1 MRSPTREP
9 IGICHPSLTLRH
21 DLRRTGAIMAL
32 SPFPSRPKPADSA
45 AKSADKPD
53 SFVKSLLW
61 LALAAWLLRS
71 LIVAPFSIPSGSMLP
86 TMAIGDYLF
95 VSKWPYGYSSA
106 SFPFHFPSF
115 DGRILGS
122 TPKRGDVVVFVGP
135 EGKDVVK
142 RVIGL
147 PGDLVAVDSGG
158 VILNGKPLA
167 RQRIDDFAMTVS
179 PNSPCRIL
187 TAAGPIVD
195 GSKGDGQICRFPAFR
210 ETLPGGPSYVTLDQT
225 DRSVADNFAAVV
237 VPAGHL
243 FLMGDNRDDSLD
255 SRYSVVEGG
264 MGFIPLD
271 QVVGRAERAFW
282 STDGSASW
290 LNPLSWFIALRGD
303 RIGTD
308 YHP

>member
-1 MRSPTREP
+1 M
-9 IGICHPSLTLRH
+9 
-21 DLRRTGAIMAL
+21 DL
-32 SPFPSRPKPADSA
+32 PFSRPRTSPAKP
-45 AKSADKPD
+45 KSAEKPG
-53 SFVKSLLW
+53 SFLKSLLW

-106 SFPFHFPSF
+106 SFPFHIPSF

-122 TPKRGDVVVFVGP
+122 TPKRGDIVVFVGP
-135 EGKDVVK
+135 AGEDVVK

-147 PGDLVAVDSGG
+147 PGDLVAVENGG
-158 VILNGKPLA
+158 VVLNGNALS
-167 RQRIDDFAMTVS
+167 RQRLDDFAMTVS
-179 PNSPCRIL
+179 PNSPCRRVSV
-187 TAAGPIVD
+187 AGPIVD
-195 GSKGDGQICRFPAFR
+195 GSKSDGQACRFPAYR
-210 ETLPGGPSYVTLDQT
+210 ETLPGGPSYRVIDQT
-225 DRSVADNFAAVV
+225 DQSIADNFAPVV
-237 VPAGHL
+237 VPESRV

-255 SRYSVVEGG
+255 SRYSVDAGG

-271 QVVGRAERAFW
+271 QIVGRAELAFW

-290 LNPLSWFIALRGD
+290 LNPISWLTALRGA

>member
-1 MRSPTREP
+1 MLSPTSEAVS
-9 IGICHPSLTLRH
+9 IYHPRLTLGH
-21 DLRRTGAIMAL
+21 DTRRSGAIMAF
-32 SPFPSRPKPADSA
+32 SPFPSRSKLAISPAKPAE
-45 AKSADKPD
+45 KPD
-53 SFVKSLLW
+53 SILKSLLW
-61 LALAAWLLRS
+61 LVLAAWLLRS

-106 SFPFHFPSF
+106 SFPFHVPSF

-122 TPKRGDVVVFVGP
+122 TPERGDVVVFVGP

-147 PGDLVAVDSGG
+147 PGDLVAVESGG
-158 VILNGKPLA
+158 VILNGKPLPH
-167 RQRIDDFAMTVS
+167 QRTNDFAMTVS
-179 PNSPCRIL
+179 PNSPCRRV
-187 TAAGPIVD
+187 TAAGPIID
-195 GSKGDGQICRFPAFR
+195 GSKSDGQLCRLPAFR
-210 ETLPGGPSYVTLDQT
+210 ETLPGGRTYVTLDQT
-225 DRSVADNFAAVV
+225 DRSVADNFAPVV
-237 VPAGHL
+237 VPAGRL

-255 SRYSVVEGG
+255 SRYSIDEGG
-264 MGFIPLD
+264 MGFIPID
-271 QVVGRAERAFW
+271 QVVGRAELAFW

-290 LNPLSWFIALRGD
+290 INPISWFGALRGD

>member
-1 MRSPTREP
+1 M
-9 IGICHPSLTLRH
+9 
-21 DLRRTGAIMAL
+21 DL
-32 SPFPSRPKPADSA
+32 PFSRPRSSPAKP
-45 AKSADKPD
+45 KSAEKPG

-61 LALAAWLLRS
+61 LMLAAWLLRS

-106 SFPFHFPSF
+106 SFPFHIPSF

-122 TPKRGDVVVFVGP
+122 TPKRGDIVVFVGP
-135 EGKDVVK
+135 AGEDVVK

-147 PGDLVAVDSGG
+147 PGDLVAVENGG
-158 VILNGKPLA
+158 VVLNGTALS
-167 RQRIDDFAMTVS
+167 RQRLDDFAMTVS
-179 PNSPCRIL
+179 PNSPCRRVSV
-187 TAAGPIVD
+187 AGPIID
-195 GSKGDGQICRFPAFR
+195 GSKSDGQACRFPAYR
-210 ETLPGGPSYVTLDQT
+210 ETLPGGPSYRVIDQT
-225 DRSVADNFAAVV
+225 DQSIADNFAPVV
-237 VPAGHL
+237 VPESRV

-255 SRYSVVEGG
+255 SRYSVDAGG

-271 QVVGRAERAFW
+271 QVVGRAELAFW

-290 LNPLSWFIALRGD
+290 LNPISWLTALRGA